1 MTVIKLV
8 QLLRDEYFQD
18 LRSEKEKQF
27 VEDMF
32 DGLQGL
38 PQNLSVTDLDEYLT
52 PRQIQWIRDIAQY
65 VGIAVSGT
73 TKLRKEIL

>member
-65 VGIAVSGT
+65 VGIAVNGDNET
-73 TKLRKEIL
+73 

>member
-1 MTVIKLV
+1 
-8 QLLRDEYFQD
+8 LLRDEYFQD

-27 VEDMF
+27 IEDMF

-38 PQNLSVTDLDEYLT
+38 PQELGYEELDEYLS

-65 VGIAVSGT
+65 IGIDNGDNET
-73 TKLRKEIL
+73 D